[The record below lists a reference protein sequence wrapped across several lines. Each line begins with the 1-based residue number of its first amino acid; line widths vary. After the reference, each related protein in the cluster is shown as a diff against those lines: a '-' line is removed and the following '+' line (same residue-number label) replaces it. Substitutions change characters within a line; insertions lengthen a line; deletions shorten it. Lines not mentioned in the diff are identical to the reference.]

1 MPSGVALLGTKE
13 AVGTHLT
20 APEGLTLLSRMDR
33 PSPGAWLLPYSLAW
47 SIPGKGCWLVHPF
60 CRAGGDGGPDI
71 FRRHQ
76 PVISSTTRVP
86 DSSKL

>member
-33 PSPGAWLLPYSLAW
+33 PPPGAWLLPYSPAW
-47 SIPGKGCWLVHPF
+47 SIPGEGCWLVHPF